1 MNMWNI
7 LGIQPTTYT
16 AEIKKAYRS
25 KLTHTNPEDKPEEFM
40 ALRQAYEDA
49 LQYARN
55 PQPAGELGAE
65 EDAEAEIPLLPA
77 DHPAFDWTCRLQNLY
92 YDFPRRKNVQCWEEL
107 LSDPI
112 CKRIDTA
119 AEVEDALLRFLMDH
133 WFVPDSVTCFLSK
146 IFDFQANYDALV
158 RRYPKEFVDSVLI
171 TPLQPSS
178 ITPLDYELIDG
189 PADADFDGY
198 INTFYSLL
206 SHIRKHD
213 LGTAWKCIDALE
225 ASGIHYHLLP
235 LEKTKLY
242 IEEENMEL
250 AAASISLV
258 YPAYDSNFLV
268 CCLAGEVALAE
279 ENIEQALEC
288 FNKAKALIP
297 DSDWALLGL
306 SECNLRMGNYDEA
319 QMLADAVLEK
329 HPYHPRAEFI
339 VDEVKSGK
347 RKILVRKWEA
357 NEAAE
362 TELLELASIYIDS
375 CEYEA
380 AQEIL
385 ESIKTNERSVEA
397 DRLFYLATA
406 YMEQNLTEKALESFK
421 YSDQFFSTL
430 CQTASSDELKTD
442 YTAKLVRCR
451 VMESV
456 ALEQLDQL
464 EEALQIVTNTVLE
477 YPKRNLPLCR
487 KAELHY
493 ELRQYQEA
501 IDAATESLEL
511 DGKFH
516 LPYRI
521 RANAYYELGSYNE
534 AYRDCCDCI
543 NLYHGD
549 IEAYFCKINILI
561 EVGEFKAAFAELD
574 NLEEEVQGTQITFLR
589 GKALEASGKLNEA
602 HKTYRQA
609 ICDLENEDRE
619 IYPPAEVPSES
630 VLIYRLALVCGAL
643 AKNTLDKSY
652 QKERLQLLQDGVKKF
667 PANLNLISE
676 LSADFYSYS
685 RHHEAQKLYERAVE
699 LEPGAYRYAQ
709 LAGNEIQLDHFD
721 AALMHLKKAQ
731 KMDPDLIYAE
741 ILLCAVYTCREN
753 YNAAMKHILRA
764 KDLADMQ
771 ERPWP
776 RILRD
781 KAMIHARRNE
791 YDLAIGA
798 YIQNFYLYRQ
808 PEDITNMMEIMRIAG
823 RFRMSIQEGEKFI
836 ADYKAGKF
844 SSIPANRLAIDYG
857 NVLDEMKLAAAC
869 LEDEDLVMRL
879 CQEDTRA
886 YEKNYYAGR
895 FLMYCNGYSNG
906 SCSGCDSASSDTS
919 YDALQYLLLAQRE
932 RPTSLNNLVE
942 IAKLFLKRKDINK
955 AHEYATK
962 ALSVIPAD
970 FMDCGYQRSYYL
982 CQSAEA
988 LTVLG
993 RYEEAE
999 ERIMLA
1005 MDGRKCDFCQYS
1017 GCIDAY
1023 CAMVYLC
1030 LVRDN
1035 AGSSDGAGSFRVSEE
1050 TEKYRLLGLEISPYD
1065 RDLRQY
1071 INYFK
1076 KE

>member
-1 MNMWNI
+1 MNMWNF
-7 LGIQPTTYT
+7 LGIQPTTDT

-55 PQPAGELGAE
+55 PQPAQDELGSGA
-65 EDAEAEIPLLPA
+65 DADEAEIPLLPA
-77 DHPAFDWTCRLQNLY
+77 DHPAYDWTCRLRNLY
-92 YDFPRRKNVQCWEEL
+92 YDFPRRKNVQCWDEL

-112 CKRIDTA
+112 CTRIDTA

-133 WFVPDSVTCFLSK
+133 WFVPDSVICFLSK

-171 TPLQPSS
+171 TPLQPSA
-178 ITPLDYELIDG
+178 ITTLDYELIEG
-189 PADADFDGY
+189 PAGADFDEY
-198 INTFYSLL
+198 INMFYSLL

-213 LGTAWKCIDALE
+213 LSTSWECIDALE

-242 IEEENMEL
+242 IEEEKMEL
-250 AAASISLV
+250 AAASISMV

-279 ENIEQALEC
+279 ENPEKAFEC
-288 FNKAKALIP
+288 FNKAKVLIS

-306 SECNLRMGNYDEA
+306 SECNLRMENYDEA
-319 QMLADAVLEK
+319 QMLADAVMEK

-347 RKILVRKWEA
+347 RKILIRKREA
-357 NEAAE
+357 GEAAE
-362 TELLELASIYIDS
+362 TELLELASIYIDN
-375 CEYEA
+375 CEHEA

-385 ESIKTNERSVEA
+385 EGIKTDERSVEA

-406 YMEQNLTEKALESFK
+406 YMEQDLTEKALESFK
-421 YSDQFFSTL
+421 YSDQFFSAL

-511 DGKFH
+511 DENFH

-521 RANAYYELGSYNE
+521 RANAYYELDSYNE

-543 NLYHGD
+543 NLYRGD

-589 GKALEASGKLNEA
+589 GKALEASGNLNEA
-602 HKTYRQA
+602 HKTYKQA

-721 AALMHLKKAQ
+721 AALVHLKKAQ
-731 KMDPDLIYAE
+731 ELDPDLIYAE

-753 YNAAMKHILRA
+753 YALAMKHILRA
-764 KDLADMQ
+764 KELADMQ

-781 KAMIHARRNE
+781 KAMIHARRKE
-791 YDLAIGA
+791 YDLAIDA
-798 YIQNFYLYRQ
+798 YIQNYHFYRQ

-823 RFRMSIQEGEKFI
+823 RFHMSIKEGEKFI

-844 SSIPANRLAIDYG
+844 SHVPANRLAIDYV

-879 CQEDTRA
+879 CQEDTRS

-895 FLMYCNGYSNG
+895 FLMYSK
-906 SCSGCDSASSDTS
+906 ASS

-955 AHEYATK
+955 AHEYAAK

-1005 MDGRKCDFCQYS
+1005 MDSRKCDFCQYG

-1030 LVRDN
+1030 LVRDS
-1035 AGSSDGAGSFRVSEE
+1035 AGSGGAGSGGSPLSSRVSSEA
-1050 TEKYRLLGLEISPYD
+1050 EKYRLLGLEISPYD

-1071 INYFK
+1071 INYFM